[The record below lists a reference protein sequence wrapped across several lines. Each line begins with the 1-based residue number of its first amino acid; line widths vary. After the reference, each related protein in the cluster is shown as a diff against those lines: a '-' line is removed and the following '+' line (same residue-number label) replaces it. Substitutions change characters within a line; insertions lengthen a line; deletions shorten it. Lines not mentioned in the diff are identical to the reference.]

1 MKYFVANWKANKN
14 LKEAKEW
21 LNEFLKLY
29 QPQENKMVI
38 ICPPFP
44 LLTELR
50 DKIYKV
56 KNLKLGSQ
64 DLSSFEEGPY
74 TGEVTAKTLQGI
86 VDYALVGHSE
96 RRKYF
101 KESSEIISKKIV
113 FAKKYQI
120 EPILCLSQENDWQ
133 DNNLVKIVVYEP
145 IEAIGSGNNESPE
158 KVIAFKE
165 KIKLSVDNIYLYGG
179 SVNQDN
185 AKSYTQSDKIDGLL
199 VGGSSLDPLSFFK
212 IIG

>member
-64 DLSSFEEGPY
+64 DLSFFEEGPY

-86 VDYALVGHSE
+86 VDYALIGHSE

-120 EPILCLSQENDWQ
+120 EPILCLSQEMIG
-133 DNNLVKIVVYEP
+133 KI
-145 IEAIGSGNNESPE
+145 
-158 KVIAFKE
+158 
-165 KIKLSVDNIYLYGG
+165 
-179 SVNQDN
+179 
-185 AKSYTQSDKIDGLL
+185 TTW
-199 VGGSSLDPLSFFK
+199 
-212 IIG
+212 